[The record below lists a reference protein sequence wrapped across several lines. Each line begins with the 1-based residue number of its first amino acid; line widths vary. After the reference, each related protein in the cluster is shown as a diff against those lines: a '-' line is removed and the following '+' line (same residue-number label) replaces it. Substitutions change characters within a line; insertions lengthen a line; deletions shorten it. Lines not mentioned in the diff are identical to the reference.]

1 MRFVGADVHGTSVV
15 RPSPHC
21 RYQVILRI
29 VDDERNIISG
39 AGIFH
44 DPSHGLDVVGN
55 CKATPT
61 LQFDMIIPAKDI
73 SLIPYMPDIGVIPV
87 HIEDLAFGR
96 KMAKTTWKVIS
107 YYEGTQTVQEILVDL
122 IAEKI
127 RREKS
132 NKEVEK
138 NDERV
143 YNLGMSYGDDLPGL
157 AG

>member
-1 MRFVGADVHGTSVV
+1 
-15 RPSPHC
+15 
-21 RYQVILRI
+21 
-29 VDDERNIISG
+29 
-39 AGIFH
+39 
-44 DPSHGLDVVGN
+44 
-55 CKATPT
+55 
-61 LQFDMIIPAKDI
+61 
-73 SLIPYMPDIGVIPV
+73 
-87 HIEDLAFGR
+87 
-96 KMAKTTWKVIS
+96 MAKTTWKVIS

-127 RREKS
+127 RRENS

>member
-1 MRFVGADVHGTSVV
+1 
-15 RPSPHC
+15 
-21 RYQVILRI
+21 
-29 VDDERNIISG
+29 
-39 AGIFH
+39 
-44 DPSHGLDVVGN
+44 
-55 CKATPT
+55 
-61 LQFDMIIPAKDI
+61 
-73 SLIPYMPDIGVIPV
+73 
-87 HIEDLAFGR
+87 
-96 KMAKTTWKVIS
+96 MAKTMWKVIS

>member
-1 MRFVGADVHGTSVV
+1 
-15 RPSPHC
+15 
-21 RYQVILRI
+21 
-29 VDDERNIISG
+29 
-39 AGIFH
+39 
-44 DPSHGLDVVGN
+44 
-55 CKATPT
+55 
-61 LQFDMIIPAKDI
+61 
-73 SLIPYMPDIGVIPV
+73 
-87 HIEDLAFGR
+87 
-96 KMAKTTWKVIS
+96 MAKTTWKVIS
-107 YYEGTQTVQEILVDL
+107 YYEGTQTVQEILIDL

>member
-1 MRFVGADVHGTSVV
+1 
-15 RPSPHC
+15 
-21 RYQVILRI
+21 
-29 VDDERNIISG
+29 
-39 AGIFH
+39 
-44 DPSHGLDVVGN
+44 
-55 CKATPT
+55 
-61 LQFDMIIPAKDI
+61 
-73 SLIPYMPDIGVIPV
+73 
-87 HIEDLAFGR
+87 
-96 KMAKTTWKVIS
+96 MAKTTWKVIS
-107 YYEGTQTVQEILVDL
+107 YYEGPQTVQEILVDL

>member
-1 MRFVGADVHGTSVV
+1 
-15 RPSPHC
+15 
-21 RYQVILRI
+21 
-29 VDDERNIISG
+29 
-39 AGIFH
+39 
-44 DPSHGLDVVGN
+44 
-55 CKATPT
+55 
-61 LQFDMIIPAKDI
+61 
-73 SLIPYMPDIGVIPV
+73 
-87 HIEDLAFGR
+87 
-96 KMAKTTWKVIS
+96 MAKTTWKVIS
-107 YYEGTQTVQEILVDL
+107 YYEGTKTVQEIMVDL

>member
-1 MRFVGADVHGTSVV
+1 
-15 RPSPHC
+15 
-21 RYQVILRI
+21 
-29 VDDERNIISG
+29 
-39 AGIFH
+39 
-44 DPSHGLDVVGN
+44 
-55 CKATPT
+55 
-61 LQFDMIIPAKDI
+61 
-73 SLIPYMPDIGVIPV
+73 
-87 HIEDLAFGR
+87 
-96 KMAKTTWKVIS
+96 MAKTTRKVIS

>member
-1 MRFVGADVHGTSVV
+1 
-15 RPSPHC
+15 
-21 RYQVILRI
+21 
-29 VDDERNIISG
+29 
-39 AGIFH
+39 
-44 DPSHGLDVVGN
+44 
-55 CKATPT
+55 
-61 LQFDMIIPAKDI
+61 
-73 SLIPYMPDIGVIPV
+73 
-87 HIEDLAFGR
+87 
-96 KMAKTTWKVIS
+96 MAKTTWKVIS

-138 NDERV
+138 NDESV